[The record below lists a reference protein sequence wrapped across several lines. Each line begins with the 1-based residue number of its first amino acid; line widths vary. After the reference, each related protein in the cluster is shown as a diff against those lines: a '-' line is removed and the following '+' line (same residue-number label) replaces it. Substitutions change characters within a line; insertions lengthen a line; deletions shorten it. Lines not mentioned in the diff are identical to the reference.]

1 MPACE
6 WFLVV
11 DLEVFIL
18 ILSGFLSGIFGSL
31 GVGGGGVLIVFLT
44 LFLDFSRQTAA
55 FINLL
60 FFIPIALFSTIIY
73 AKQKQIDF
81 KKVLFLVPTGL
92 VGSAFGVYLSNAIQ
106 TDVLSKIFGLILI
119 FISLK
124 TIFAKEKSQSWWLA
138 F

>member
-60 FFIPIALFSTIIY
+60 FFIPIALF
-73 AKQKQIDF
+73 
-81 KKVLFLVPTGL
+81 
-92 VGSAFGVYLSNAIQ
+92 
-106 TDVLSKIFGLILI
+106 
-119 FISLK
+119 
-124 TIFAKEKSQSWWLA
+124 
-138 F
+138 